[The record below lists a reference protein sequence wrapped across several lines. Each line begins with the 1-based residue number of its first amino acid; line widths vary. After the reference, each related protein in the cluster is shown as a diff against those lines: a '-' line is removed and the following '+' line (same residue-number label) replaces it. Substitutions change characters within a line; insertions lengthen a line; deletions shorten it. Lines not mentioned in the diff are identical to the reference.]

1 MATSNLAMRYRSL
14 RQILIPIVRDQIGV
28 TCIIG
33 GQSAPRPALP
43 YISFDFMNSLAEFGR
58 PETRLQGTQ
67 ETLVQNVEIQVQM
80 NVFTDSESRYDNTD
94 YAVSMAERVCRTLNL
109 PVNTQAFSAN
119 NIAYIS
125 SGIIGTQSTILSTT
139 YEPKASVFLKFSTVV
154 QMDYDSGAIDTVKV
168 GGNFKTVD
176 GGIIN
181 TESTIESGD

>member
-1 MATSNLAMRYRSL
+1 MRYNAL
-14 RQILIPIVRDQIGV
+14 RQILIPLVRDQIGV

-43 YISFDFMNSLAEFGR
+43 YISFDLMNSLAEFGR

-67 ETLVQNVEIQVQM
+67 ETLVQNVEVQVQM
-80 NVFTDSESRYDNTD
+80 NVFTDSDSRFDGTD
-94 YAVSMAERVCRTLNL
+94 YALSMAERVCRTLNL
-109 PVNTQAFSAN
+109 PMNTQSFSAAN
-119 NIAYIS
+119 LAYIS

-168 GGNFKTVD
+168 GGNFKSVD
-176 GGIIN
+176 GGTIN